1 MAIRIM
7 QFILCAFLSGCA
19 SVRTFHAVPAVDL
32 YPLAKRECKAD
43 NSNCDPVVLAVE
55 PSNCA
60 TDKAVNPGDK
70 NQCKWSFADPIEVT
84 GKKVTVTWT
93 LPSGFV
99 FCTANPSGGEMK
111 DGAYLRPNREFE
123 PVAPADPVV
132 SGFGSCWR
140 SFKVFNKKDA
150 TGTFPYQLVFRREI
164 DGAAVII
171 DPSFI
176 NR

>member
-1 MAIRIM
+1 MAMRTM
-7 QFILCAFLSGCA
+7 LFVVCAFLFGCA
-19 SVRTFHAVPAVDL
+19 SVRTFDAVPAVNL
-32 YPLAKRECKAD
+32 HPLAKRECNVD
-43 NSNCDPVVLAVE
+43 NSSCDPVVLSVD

-60 TDKAVNPGDK
+60 TVPTVDPGDK

-99 FCTANPSGGEMK
+99 FCTANLLGNVMK
-111 DGAYLRPNREFE
+111 DGAYLRPNKEFE
-123 PVAPADPVV
+123 PVAPADPVA

-140 SFKVFNKKDA
+140 SFKVFNKRDA

-164 DGAAVII
+164 DGAAVIV
-171 DPSFI
+171 DPSFV